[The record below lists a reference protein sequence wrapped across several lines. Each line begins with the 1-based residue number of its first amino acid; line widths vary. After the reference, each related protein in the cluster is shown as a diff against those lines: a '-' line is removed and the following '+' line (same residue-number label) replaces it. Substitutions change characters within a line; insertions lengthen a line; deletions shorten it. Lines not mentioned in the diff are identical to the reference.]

1 MTAVILNFIPS
12 HATRPPNLKSVP
24 CLNVND
30 AVPLVAIPSFLAFNG
45 YVPGIHVPP
54 VRLTIVDDFR
64 LWQYPVNTSVSS
76 VGSLRES
83 HTNGGALHKKPPR
96 TNPGR

>member
-1 MTAVILNFIPS
+1 M
-12 HATRPPNLKSVP
+12 
-24 CLNVND
+24 ND
-30 AVPLVAIPSFLAFNG
+30 AVTLVAIPSFLAFNG

-54 VRLTIVDDFR
+54 VRLAIVDNFC
-64 LWQYPVNTSVSS
+64 LWQYPVNTPVSN
-76 VGSLRES
+76 VGSLCES